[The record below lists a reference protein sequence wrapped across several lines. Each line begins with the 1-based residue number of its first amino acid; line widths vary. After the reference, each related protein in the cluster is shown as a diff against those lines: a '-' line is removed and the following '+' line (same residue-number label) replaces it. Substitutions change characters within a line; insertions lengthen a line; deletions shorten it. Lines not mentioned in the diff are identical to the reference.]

1 MDTTIQLHYIEYL
14 SDYLG
19 NLIVDLELDQK
30 SEEEIV
36 NALNEFEAK
45 VKSDIVDKFE
55 DIDEDELFFEECLE
69 NVEICDNSL
78 TIEDETISLD
88 KFTTNSALL
97 YITALKK
104 EKIEVLRC
112 FKNLNYLK
120 EYWTLPISQ
129 TEYCKNLN
137 LEKSLN
143 FVKKYN

>member
-55 DIDEDELFFEECLE
+55 DINEDELFFEECLE
-69 NVEICDNSL
+69 NVEICSDSL

>member
-1 MDTTIQLHYIEYL
+1 MNTEIQLHYIEYL
-14 SDYLG
+14 SSYLG
-19 NLIVDLELDQK
+19 NLIVDLELNQK
-30 SEEEIV
+30 SENEIV

-104 EKIEVLRC
+104 EKIEILRS

-120 EYWTLPISQ
+120 EYWTLPILQ